1 MSRAQEGSASWAR
14 PELAVECVRSRL
26 ASFVVLKN
34 VDVVRKKSVCE
45 LRRGTLGDAFRLY
58 YSALSA
64 GMRRSNGEKRA
75 Q

>member
-1 MSRAQEGSASWAR
+1 MGEAR
-14 PELAVECVRSRL
+14 TGRGMCSV
-26 ASFVVLKN
+26 VVLRN

-75 Q
+75 QKSVNER